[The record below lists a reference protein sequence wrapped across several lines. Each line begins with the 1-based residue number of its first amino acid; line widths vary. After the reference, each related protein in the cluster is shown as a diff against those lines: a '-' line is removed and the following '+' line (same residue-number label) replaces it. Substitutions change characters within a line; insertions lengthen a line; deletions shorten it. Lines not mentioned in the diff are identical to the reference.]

1 MQRLACS
8 PVQESVTAA
17 CLGFFTL
24 RRSHWLDVP
33 ERVKYKLSVMVHRCL
48 NGRAPQYLATLCVP
62 VASVASRQHLR
73 SATRHQLAVPSY
85 RLSMYGRRAVVVAGL
100 MTWNALGLPTQLRR
114 PDVTT
119 AAIGRFLNVLGV
131 PY

>member
-62 VASVASRQHLR
+62 VASVASRQHICVLPLVISWR
-73 SATRHQLAVPSY
+73 Y
-85 RLSMYGRRAVVVAGL
+85 RLTASVCTVVGL
-100 MTWNALGLPTQLRR
+100 LLSLA
-114 PDVTT
+114 
-119 AAIGRFLNVLGV
+119 
-131 PY
+131 